1 MYIRSF
7 GTVWIV
13 LVFIA
18 SAHFQNSTRPV
29 EICMQN
35 KKIKVCRE
43 RVKNKSFYVV
53 EYWDCTL
60 ESNADFAM
68 THRLRTMYPNTHK
81 DTHWHWGTI
90 NMELGYAKVPEL
102 FSTLFLWFT
111 IHIFGSA
118 HNRFALSVQWASLG
132 FRESNFQ
139 VTRLLF
145 SSCCSCCY
153 NVYTVIKSRHG
164 HLQLLTN
171 TAAVWNWDSHNTKQ
185 HNTRGPGTPETTTT
199 QHDKSKSK
207 SKTKLH
213 FAQEQQQ

>member
-18 SAHFQNSTRPV
+18 SAHFQNLTRPV

-81 DTHWHWGTI
+81 DTG
-90 NMELGYAKVPEL
+90 
-102 FSTLFLWFT
+102 
-111 IHIFGSA
+111 
-118 HNRFALSVQWASLG
+118 VQ
-132 FRESNFQ
+132 
-139 VTRLLF
+139 
-145 SSCCSCCY
+145 
-153 NVYTVIKSRHG
+153 
-164 HLQLLTN
+164 
-171 TAAVWNWDSHNTKQ
+171 
-185 HNTRGPGTPETTTT
+185 
-199 QHDKSKSK
+199 
-207 SKTKLH
+207 
-213 FAQEQQQ
+213 